1 MEFVFRGSLF
11 ALQDAPQIASP
22 AASELNLKAVHRD
35 LVSVMEIHNISRA
48 LPYWLDD
55 AVKGNGRGDGVNVL
69 DISQLIERSLK

>member
-1 MEFVFRGSLF
+1 
-11 ALQDAPQIASP
+11 
-22 AASELNLKAVHRD
+22 
-35 LVSVMEIHNISRA
+35 MEIHNISRA